1 VPWGIDDIDLDILV
15 ADADILREDGDPTLS
30 LSRLSDS
37 QPHIAHEHQVKVAR
51 PSHVRF
57 VEERPWLSNNA

>member
-1 VPWGIDDIDLDILV
+1 MHARPKPPRQLTSFKML
-15 ADADILREDGDPTLS
+15 DPTLS

-37 QPHIAHEHQVKVAR
+37 QPLIAHEHQVKVAR